1 MINQT
6 TKELLKKQLELHR
19 EFTTPARVEAL
30 KLWWNAY
37 HSDIHRNMARRWEL
51 AGRIEQFSHN
61 GQVAINTGGR
71 DCDMAQWDG
80 DIRII
85 TAHWWELEKLTR
97 SLEDSAEGPF
107 WAYPIPW
114 EDQAECAYHSR
125 DLALEAFEDG
135 HPHVVYQ

>member
-1 MINQT
+1 MTDRYI
-6 TKELLKKQLELHR
+6 KPLLKMMAAIERGDATLAQRDQCRLLEANYCATIH
-19 EFTTPARVEAL
+19 A
-30 KLWWNAY
+30 KL
-37 HSDIHRNMARRWEL
+37 SSRWDL
-51 AGRIEQFSHN
+51 MDRISRCSHA

-85 TAHWWELEKLTR
+85 PANYWAFLDLLYALE
-97 SLEDSAEGPF
+97 ESAEGPF

-114 EDQAECAYHSR
+114 EDQSEIQYQSR

-135 HPHVVYQ
+135 HQHVVYI